1 MKRNGINP
9 SAHELRQRAVYVASG
24 LKPVVCDQE
33 GSVEPELT
41 GLVSQ
46 SGHGPRSEDETRRE
60 LEVERLQNL
69 PILSPASA

>member
-9 SAHELRQRAVYVASG
+9 SGHQLRERAVYVASG
-24 LKPVVCDQE
+24 LKSAVCDQE

-46 SGHGPRSEDETRRE
+46 SGYGPRSEDETRRE
-60 LEVERLQNL
+60 VEVERLQNL
-69 PILSPASA
+69 PILSPAFA